1 MMKIDMVMYISY
13 ENKSADKMKDGLE
26 EGQTIS
32 KASVRTQLRK
42 IWLSEYGNGDGTE
55 KRKQIQEMLM
65 TNLDMCHK
73 KSEFGMTLKVL
84 ALEFR

>member
-1 MMKIDMVMYISY
+1 MVMYISY
-13 ENKSADKMKDGLE
+13 ENKSADKMKGGLE

-32 KASVRTQLRK
+32 EASVRTQLRK
-42 IWLSEYGNGDGTE
+42 IWLSEYGSGDGTE

-73 KSEFGMTLKVL
+73 K
-84 ALEFR
+84 

>member
-73 KSEFGMTLKVL
+73 K
-84 ALEFR
+84 